1 MMSNRR
7 RRGRLPGL
15 LAGCLFAFAAG
26 PAAGQADS
34 DGHSGVEVLEP
45 IVVRGQRVANLQ
57 PAGTYA
63 ALATALR
70 FDPQVDAQSRGLA
83 EGQADIT
90 VRGGLFENTGLLLG
104 AVTIFDPQ
112 TGHYAAELPLSPAFL
127 SAPALLT
134 DVESGWQGFNAS
146 VATVSYRFSR
156 VKPGG
161 LVSLGVGSDD
171 LRYAELRGAQA
182 AEIDGARRLG
192 AQFSVAGSRGDGTLP
207 FGDHDFKRFSGQVQL
222 LADRSETNLLFGY
235 HDKFFGWPGA
245 YTGFAS
251 LPETDHTRLGLLLV
265 DHLHRPDWG
274 WWEAGVAYRWLRD
287 DYDFDRRTQESGTP
301 GSFEHETRS
310 VTLGLRGEARAAGLD
325 WAFSGQVIGDRLVRS
340 TDLTN
345 GEFNSRNY
353 LTLSVVPTWR
363 RYFAG
368 GEALTARAGLRA
380 DMSSRDESA
389 LLPLLGLSLEQSAG
403 QGEIRFGVEYSES
416 SQLPG
421 YTALNSP
428 PTGLFGGNPALGR
441 EYADTTTLSVAYEMA
456 AWGLRGALFRRV
468 DTDLVDWTFRRGA
481 PFARQA
487 NPVGLEVDG
496 AELFF
501 FRHGRLVDL
510 AAGYTRLDKR
520 ADYGSAQ
527 VDASY
532 YALNFARH
540 RLTLAL
546 LLRPSDWLDIRLDSE
561 YRRQQANPLRSGRDE
576 ALNVSV
582 SVSARPPFARN
593 TCVSVVLDNLTDSDF
608 QEFPGTPAVGRQ
620 ISVTIEL
627 GW

>member
-1 MMSNRR
+1 MSGRR
-7 RRGRLPGL
+7 RKGSLTRLIAGFALGL
-15 LAGCLFAFAAG
+15 TASH
-26 PAAGQADS
+26 AAGQADTAGTT
-34 DGHSGVEVLEP
+34 DVEVLQP
-45 IVVRGQRVANLQ
+45 ITVRGQRVANLQ
-57 PAGTYA
+57 PAGTYPA
-63 ALATALR
+63 MATALR
-70 FDPQVDAQSRGLA
+70 FDPQVDAQSRGLP

-90 VRGGLFENTGLLLG
+90 VRGGLFENTGFLLG

-112 TGHYAAELPLSPAFL
+112 TGHYAVELPLSPAFL
-127 SAPALLT
+127 SAPTVLT

-156 VKPGG
+156 VEPGG
-161 LVSLGVGSDD
+161 LLAVGAGSDN
-171 LRYAELRGAQA
+171 LLHTELRAGHA
-182 AEIDGARRLG
+182 AALDGGGRLG

-207 FGDHDFKRFSGQVQL
+207 FGDHDFKRLSGQVQL
-222 LADRSETNLLFGY
+222 LGEGGETNLLFGY

-265 DHLHRPDWG
+265 DHLRRPAWG
-274 WWEAGVAYRWLRD
+274 WWEIGAAYRWLRD
-287 DYDFDRRTQESGTP
+287 DYDFDRRTAESGVP

-310 VTLGLRGEARAAGLD
+310 ATLGLRGEARAASLD

-345 GEFNSRNY
+345 GDFNSRNY
-353 LTLSVVPTWR
+353 LSLSVVPAWR
-363 RYFAG
+363 RYFDG
-368 GEALTARAGLRA
+368 GEVLTARAGLRV

-389 LLPLLGLSLEQSAG
+389 LLPLLGLGLERPAG
-403 QGEIRFGVEYSES
+403 QGEISFGLEYSES

-441 EYADTTTLSVAYEMA
+441 EYAETVTLRAAYETA
-456 AWGLRGALFRRV
+456 AWSLRGALFQRS

-487 NPVGLEVDG
+487 NPVDLEVDG
-496 AELFF
+496 AEVFF
-501 FRHGRLVDL
+501 SRFGALLDVL
-510 AAGYTRLDKR
+510 ASYTWLDKR

-540 RLTLAL
+540 RLTLAM
-546 LLRPSDWLDIRLDSE
+546 LLRLRDWLDIRLDSE
-561 YRRQQANPLRSGRDE
+561 YRRQETNPLRSGRDD
-576 ALNVSV
+576 ALIASL
-582 SVSARPPFARN
+582 SLTARPAFAGN
-593 TCVSVVLDNLTDSDF
+593 TYASLVLDNLTDSEF

-620 ISVTIEL
+620 ISVTIGV